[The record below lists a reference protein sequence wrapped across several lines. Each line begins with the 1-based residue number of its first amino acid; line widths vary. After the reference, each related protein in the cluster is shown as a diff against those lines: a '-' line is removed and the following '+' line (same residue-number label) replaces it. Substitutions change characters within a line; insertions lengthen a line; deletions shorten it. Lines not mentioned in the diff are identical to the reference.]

1 MGTSINFRVSDEV
14 ESNLK
19 TMIEEIKEKSPR
31 GAEVNNSTIVR
42 AALEDFFKKHDEDK
56 KGIKTYNI
64 PFGSLSEHDIQMIIL
79 MLDGIVKDKNFN
91 ESSSKG
97 EKLIISLLHLIS
109 LEAEQEL
116 LKRKTD
122 IIKM

>member
-42 AALEDFFKKHDEDK
+42 ANFRRFFQ
-56 KGIKTYNI
+56 KT
-64 PFGSLSEHDIQMIIL
+64 
-79 MLDGIVKDKNFN
+79 
-91 ESSSKG
+91 
-97 EKLIISLLHLIS
+97 
-109 LEAEQEL
+109 
-116 LKRKTD
+116 
-122 IIKM
+122 

>member
-1 MGTSINFRVSDEV
+1 
-14 ESNLK
+14 
-19 TMIEEIKEKSPR
+19 
-31 GAEVNNSTIVR
+31 
-42 AALEDFFKKHDEDK
+42 
-56 KGIKTYNI
+56 
-64 PFGSLSEHDIQMIIL
+64 MIIL